1 MPINLRTPRTN
12 RLYAR
17 IAILGWWWATT
28 RLPVVKRTIDLAGV
42 IVALI
47 MLSPLFLVVSLL
59 IKAYD
64 RGPVLFWQYR
74 VGKHG
79 RLFPFPK
86 FRSMRVDAEA
96 VRAKLLQDNQH
107 GSAGVTFKM
116 KNDPRITPVGRFI
129 RRFSID
135 ELPQLWCILRGDMSL
150 VGPRPPI
157 VSEVERYTLRDRTRL
172 EVTPGLTSIW
182 AVSGRS
188 EIPFEQQVEMDIE
201 YIQTKSVANDVK
213 LLARTLPAVIKGKG
227 AY

>member
-1 MPINLRTPRTN
+1 MHLRSPRAN
-12 RLYAR
+12 RIYSRLTL
-17 IAILGWWWATT
+17 IKWWWATT
-28 RLPVVKRTIDLAGV
+28 NHVVLKRVIDLTAV
-42 IVALI
+42 MTALLV
-47 MLSPLFLVVSLL
+47 LSPLFLIVAVL

-64 RGPVLFWQYR
+64 RGPVLFWQHR

-79 RLFPFPK
+79 LLFMFPK
-86 FRSMRVDAEA
+86 FRSMRVDAEE
-96 VRAKLLQDNQH
+96 VRAKLLETNQH
-107 GSAGVTFKM
+107 GAAGVTFKM
-116 KNDPRITPVGRFI
+116 KNDPRVTPVGRFI

-135 ELPQLWCILRGDMSL
+135 ELPQLWCILKGDMSL

-157 VSEVERYTLRDRTRL
+157 VSEVARYSMRDRARL

-201 YIQTKSVANDVK
+201 YIQTKSIGNDVK
-213 LLARTLPAVIKGKG
+213 LLVKTVPAVVKGKG

>member
-1 MPINLRTPRTN
+1 MS
-12 RLYAR
+12 
-17 IAILGWWWATT
+17 
-28 RLPVVKRTIDLAGV
+28 
-42 IVALI
+42 ALLV
-47 MLSPLFLVVSLL
+47 LSPLFLIVAVL

-64 RGPVLFWQYR
+64 RGPILFWQYR
-74 VGKHG
+74 VGKYG
-79 RLFPFPK
+79 SLFMFPK
-86 FRSMRVDAEA
+86 FRSMRVDAEE
-96 VRAKLLQDNQH
+96 VRAKLLETNQH
-107 GSAGVTFKM
+107 GAGGVTFKM
-116 KNDPRITPVGRFI
+116 KNDPRVTPIGRFI

-157 VSEVERYTLRDRTRL
+157 IGEVDRYSMRDRARL

-201 YIQTKSVANDVK
+201 YIQTKSIGNDVK
-213 LLARTLPAVIKGKG
+213 LLVKTVPAVIKGKG

>member
-47 MLSPLFLVVSLL
+47 LLSPLFLVVSLL

-96 VRAKLLQDNQH
+96 VRAKQ
-107 GSAGVTFKM
+107 
-116 KNDPRITPVGRFI
+116 
-129 RRFSID
+129 
-135 ELPQLWCILRGDMSL
+135 
-150 VGPRPPI
+150 
-157 VSEVERYTLRDRTRL
+157 
-172 EVTPGLTSIW
+172 
-182 AVSGRS
+182 
-188 EIPFEQQVEMDIE
+188 
-201 YIQTKSVANDVK
+201 
-213 LLARTLPAVIKGKG
+213 
-227 AY
+227 